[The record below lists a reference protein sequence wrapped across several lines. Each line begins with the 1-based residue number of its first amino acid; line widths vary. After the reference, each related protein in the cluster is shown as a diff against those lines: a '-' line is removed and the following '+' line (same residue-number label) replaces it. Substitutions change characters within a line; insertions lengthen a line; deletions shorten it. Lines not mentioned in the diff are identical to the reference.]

1 MSCFATRA
9 ATTFKTSSASSV
21 SASPLLT
28 GVPVVEA
35 HLPSKQQCPFLFLQQ
50 LASGGKKYLTR
61 HQVPPFIMPHWPELS
76 VVRLWEDVQNDAA
89 FAAYFPSQLPKGK
102 LPEKPFFWGIVHA
115 IKPGYAKALMT
126 GAIEARNALPEE
138 EAEDPTKT
146 LVIQDPILAKMLT
159 APTYLSK

>member
-1 MSCFATRA
+1 
-9 ATTFKTSSASSV
+9 
-21 SASPLLT
+21 
-28 GVPVVEA
+28 VEA

-50 LASGGKKYLTR
+50 LASGEKKYLTR
-61 HQVPPFIMPHWPELS
+61 HQVPAFIMPNWPELA
-76 VVRLWEDVQNDAA
+76 VAQLWADVRNDPA
-89 FAAYFPSQLPKGK
+89 FAAYFPSKLPKGK
-102 LPEKPFFWGIVHA
+102 LPEKAFFWGIVHA
-115 IKPGYAKALMT
+115 IKPGYAKALVM